1 MLIIEGYTEV
11 ELIKVIGE
19 GSFCKV
25 WSAIGTY
32 QNVFEDDGVTKLKV
46 PYAVKIYDRAELKRK
61 RI

>member
-1 MLIIEGYTEV
+1 M

-61 RI
+61 KI